1 MRPASSFFAIARAAA
16 LALTVLFVAA
26 APAAAQNGTLT
37 AYFDPGWTERTG
49 ECPGPVVGS
58 IYIVAENWDFFVS
71 GIEFKVEYPP
81 SMTWLAD
88 LDIPPVTIGS
98 SPNGVSIGWPL
109 PQNGFFPIQVM
120 RALVLWNCTGCD
132 SPNQQIKVV
141 GHPVS
146 GVVQIA
152 RFPDYALVEGR
163 GRVSVVCPEV
173 ALDIKPGSCPN
184 PFNIKL
190 FDWASGE
197 KPNKGGVLP
206 VAVLGS
212 ATFDVTEVDLSS
224 LRLEGVVPLA
234 KGGPNVSDVA
244 GPVIDGTGCECTT
257 AGPDGYPDLTMK
269 FQSQSIAEAIA
280 PGYEGDRELTLTGYY
295 LDGVPFEAKDCIVI
309 KGNEPDPMEYAGE
322 PSLGDAVPNPFNPAT
337 RLTYF
342 LPESGKV
349 RLAVYDVTGR
359 LVSELVNGSVD
370 AGEHVVEWN
379 AKGMASGVYFG
390 RLETAGVVDIRRLV
404 LLK

>member
-1 MRPASSFFAIARAAA
+1 MRAASSFLAAARAAA
-16 LALTVLFVAA
+16 VGLFVLFFAA
-26 APAAAQNGTLT
+26 SPAAGQDGTLT
-37 AYFDPGWTERTG
+37 AYFDPGFTQRTAD
-49 ECPGPVVGS
+49 CPGAVVGS
-58 IYIVAENWDFFVS
+58 VYIVAENWNYFIS

-88 LDIPPVTIGS
+88 LDTPPVTIGS

-109 PQNGFFPIQVM
+109 PQSGFFPIQVM

-146 GVVQIA
+146 GLVQVA

-190 FDWASGE
+190 FEWANGE
-197 KPNKGGVLP
+197 KPDKGGVLP

-212 ATFDVTEVDLSS
+212 ATFDVTEIDLSS
-224 LRLEGVVPLA
+224 LRLEGVAPLA
-234 KGGPNVSDVA
+234 KGGPHVSDVA
-244 GPVIDGTGCECTT
+244 GPVADPTGCGCTT
-257 AGPDGYPDLTMK
+257 AGADGYADLMMK
-269 FQSQSIAEAIA
+269 FQSQAIAEAIA

-309 KGNEPDPMEYAGE
+309 VGHEPVPMEYAGE
-322 PSLGDAVPNPFNPAT
+322 PSLGDAYPNPFNPAT

-342 LPESGKV
+342 VPEAAHV

-359 LVSELVNGSVD
+359 LVDELVNGSVG
-370 AGEHVVEWN
+370 AGEHVVEWH
-379 AKGMASGVYFG
+379 AKGLASGVYFG
-390 RLETAGVVDIRRLV
+390 RLETGGVVDIRRLV

>member
-1 MRPASSFFAIARAAA
+1 MRPALSFRVLA
-16 LALTVLFVAA
+16 LAAVLGAVVLCLGA
-26 APAAAQNGTLT
+26 APATGQTGTLT
-37 AYFDPGWTERTG
+37 AYFDPAWTQRTA

-58 IYIVAENWDFFVS
+58 IYIVAENWNYFLS

-81 SMTWLAD
+81 CMMWLAD

-120 RALVLWNCTGCD
+120 RALVLWNCTGCNT
-132 SPNQQIKVV
+132 PNQRITVV

-146 GVVQIA
+146 GLVQVA

-163 GRVSVVCPEV
+163 GRASVVCPDV

-190 FDWASGE
+190 FEWANGE

-212 ATFDVTEVDLSS
+212 ETFDVTDVDLSS
-224 LRLEGVVPLA
+224 LRLEGVEPLA
-234 KGGPNVSDVA
+234 KGGPKVSDVA
-244 GPVIDGTGCECTT
+244 GPALDGGECACTT
-257 AGPDGYPDLTMK
+257 AGPDRYPDIMMR
-269 FQSQSIAEAIA
+269 FQSQAIAEAIA

-295 LDGVPFEAKDCIVI
+295 LDGIPFEAKDCIRIVGREYI
-309 KGNEPDPMEYAGE
+309 PMEYTGE
-322 PSLGDAVPNPFNPAT
+322 PALRNAFPNPFNPVT

-342 LPESGKV
+342 VPEGGFV
-349 RLAVYDVTGR
+349 RVAVYDVTGR
-359 LVSELVNGSVD
+359 LVAELVNGAVD
-370 AGEHVVEWN
+370 AGEHTVEWN
-379 AKGMASGVYFG
+379 AKGLASGVYFG
-390 RLETAGVVDIRRLV
+390 RLETGGVVDIQRLV

>member
-1 MRPASSFFAIARAAA
+1 
-16 LALTVLFVAA
+16 
-26 APAAAQNGTLT
+26 
-37 AYFDPGWTERTG
+37 
-49 ECPGPVVGS
+49 VGS
-58 IYIVAENWDFFVS
+58 VYIVAENWNYFIS

-88 LDIPPVTIGS
+88 LDTPPVTIGS
-98 SPNGVSIGWPL
+98 SPNGISIGWPL
-109 PQNGFFPIQVM
+109 PQSGFFPIQVM

-146 GVVQIA
+146 GLVQVA

-163 GRVSVVCPEV
+163 GRASIVCPEV

-190 FDWASGE
+190 FEWATGE

-206 VAVLGS
+206 VAILGS
-212 ATFDVTEVDLSS
+212 ATFDVTAIDVSS
-224 LRLEGVVPLA
+224 LRLEGVAPLA
-234 KGGPNVSDVA
+234 KGGPHVSDVA
-244 GPVIDGTGCECTT
+244 GPVADPTACGCTT
-257 AGPDGYPDLTMK
+257 AGPDGYPDLMMK
-269 FQSQSIAEAIA
+269 FQSQAIAEAIA

-309 KGNEPDPMEYAGE
+309 VGHEPVPMEYAGE
-322 PSLGDAVPNPFNPAT
+322 PSLGDAYPNPFNPAT

-342 LPESGKV
+342 VPEAAHV

-359 LVSELVNGSVD
+359 LVDELVNGSVG
-370 AGEHVVEWN
+370 AGEHVVEWH
-379 AKGMASGVYFG
+379 AKGLASGVYFG